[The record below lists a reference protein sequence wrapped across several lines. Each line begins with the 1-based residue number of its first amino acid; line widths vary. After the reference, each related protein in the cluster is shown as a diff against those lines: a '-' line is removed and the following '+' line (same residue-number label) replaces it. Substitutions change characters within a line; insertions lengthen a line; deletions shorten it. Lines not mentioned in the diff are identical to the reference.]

1 MNLTIA
7 LGKAQSGMRLGPWK
21 FLLPLAVVLTGC
33 APGSDVID
41 ETALR
46 ARVEAASAHPSATAP
61 EFAAA
66 PTRRTSPPE
75 VASFLL
81 GPEDVV
87 KISVLNKT
95 DLDTT
100 EPVRPDGKISF
111 FPAGDLQAAG
121 RTVEQVRD
129 EIIRRLR
136 SQSGQSYR
144 LGIQDVIEVKV
155 YGHPDLDTTQTI
167 GPDGAI
173 SILPGGSVQ
182 AAGRTVDE
190 LGDEISRRVSEIVQ
204 KPILNVSVKEY
215 KSQPLFISDPL
226 VNVVIQEINS
236 RRISILGA
244 VKTPGIVKLRT
255 ATTIMD
261 AISQAGGL
269 SDDADLRESIVL
281 QGGQVLPVSL
291 ERLFKQGDL
300 RQNVYLRPNSS
311 VYIASTRFNSAYVI
325 GEVHSSGRI
334 TWDGKLSLMDAIG
347 LAGGFNPKA
356 ELGHVLIIS
365 GGLSDP
371 TLKLVDAG
379 GFLYRGELENNV
391 ALARGD
397 IVYVPLTGLGTSE
410 RYFDYALKVLQPV
423 LAAESTVIL
432 GGSVIQ
438 TLDGK
443 ASQGTSINL
452 TP

>member
-1 MNLTIA
+1 MRLAPLRVLIA
-7 LGKAQSGMRLGPWK
+7 LS
-21 FLLPLAVVLTGC
+21 VVPAGC

-41 ETALR
+41 ETALQ
-46 ARVEAASAHPSATAP
+46 ARVEADGGRPLAETRRFS
-61 EFAAA
+61 AAA
-66 PTRRTSPPE
+66 ALRIPPPQLSP
-75 VASFLL
+75 FLL

-87 KISVLNKT
+87 KVSVLNKP

-111 FPAGDLQAAG
+111 FPAGDLKAAG

-129 EIIRRLR
+129 EIVRRLR
-136 SQSGQSYR
+136 SQSARAYR
-144 LGIQDVIEVKV
+144 LGIEDVIEVKV
-155 YGHPDLDTTQTI
+155 YGHADLDTTQTI
-167 GPDGAI
+167 GPDGSI

-190 LGDEISRRVSEIVQ
+190 LGDEISRRVSTLVQ
-204 KPILNVSVKEY
+204 NPILNVSVKEY

-226 VNVVIQEINS
+226 VNVAVQEVNS

-244 VKTPGIVKLRT
+244 VKTPGIVKLRA
-255 ATTIMD
+255 ATTLMD

-281 QGGQVLPVSL
+281 QGGQVLPISL

-300 RQNVYLRPNSS
+300 RQNIYLRPNSS
-311 VYIASTRFNSAYVI
+311 IYIASTRFNSAYVI
-325 GEVHSSGRI
+325 GEVRSAGRV
-334 TWDGKLSLMDAIG
+334 TWDGQLSLMDAIG

-356 ELGHVLIIS
+356 KLDHVLVIS

-371 TLKLVDAG
+371 TLKLVDAA
-379 GFLYRGELENNV
+379 GFLYRGELGNNV

-397 IVYVPLTGLGTSE
+397 IVYVPLTDLGASE

-423 LAAESTVIL
+423 LAAESSVIL
-432 GGSVIQ
+432 GGAMIQ

-443 ASQGTSINL
+443 TSQGTSINL